1 MFAHVVDHFV
11 FTSRKISERNK
22 WIAFGVTSFAI
33 VANFWWFR
41 GLAFGIDGPIK
52 EHAGLLWRK
61 VSFYF
66 FLNIRFIM
74 KCLTNSLPDRLGIFT
89 IKYTCSRVNSIFYS
103 HLYLEKF
110 TFLSHKNILFIPVFV
125 IHPPTP
131 FCKSNII
138 YGIRLECIVMHLSR
152 VYYILRKSKNDTSC
166 RTAGTRLHTGEKK
179 KLPSKRKYGGGRG
192 IHRRRKGRYKICVCV
207 ISTGTFFMLLQL
219 LPLHLSRGNH
229 ARCVWWGGREKEDW
243 LISELF

>member
-22 WIAFGVTSFAI
+22 WITFGVTSFAI

-74 KCLTNSLPDRLGIFT
+74 KCLTNSLSDRLGIFT

-110 TFLSHKNILFIPVFV
+110 TFLSHKTILFIPVFV
-125 IHPPTP
+125 IHSPTP

-166 RTAGTRLHTGEKK
+166 RTAGTRLHTGEKETPIK
-179 KLPSKRKYGGGRG
+179 KKIRRWERHTPKKKRKVQDMCMCNIY
-192 IHRRRKGRYKICVCV
+192 RYIFYAASAAASSPVP
-207 ISTGTFFMLLQL
+207 GQ
-219 LPLHLSRGNH
+219 SREM
-229 ARCVWWGGREKEDW
+229 CLVEREKEDW
-243 LISELF
+243 LVSELF